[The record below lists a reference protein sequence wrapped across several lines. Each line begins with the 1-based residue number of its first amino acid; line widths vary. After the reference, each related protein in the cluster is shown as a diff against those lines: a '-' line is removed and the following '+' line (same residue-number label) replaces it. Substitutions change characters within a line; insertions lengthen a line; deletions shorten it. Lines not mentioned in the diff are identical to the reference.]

1 MKTLKT
7 IVLAMIVTASLS
19 TQAESK
25 TEISATYNLMQP
37 SDDSLG
43 LPGDNLDL
51 SAVLNIFKE
60 SKNVED
66 FEKNLNNA
74 DNKVNNLDLNH
85 DGKVDYIRVIE
96 TGSDTLHNLVL
107 QVPISRS
114 QSQDVAVIQIQKKAD
129 KTIHLQIVGDE
140 TLYGKNYIIEPQ
152 DATTQSQQNNSSA
165 PVDNSGGGTTTSTYQ
180 GNNTPNYENNSPN
193 YDNNNSPNYNNNSS
207 NYYDNNSVNGNYGY
221 NNSYYGYQQPA
232 AYVNVWGWP
241 CVSLMFGM
249 GYSNWV
255 SPWYWGYYPMWWNPW
270 SPFGGYA
277 YHQRMMGYGYYGY
290 YRRINYN
297 RMGGAYSR
305 YYNNG
310 RVYSHY
316 VQRTANRSGGGFW
329 GRRVDG
335 GNRWGGNQ
343 GARNVQRQEV
353 GNRYNGGNNNQRQ
366 PQGGINRQNGGGN
379 NTFNNSQRQP
389 QGGGNRQFGG
399 GNNFNRSNGP
409 IGGGVRNFGGERM
422 SGGFSGGG
430 GSFGGHGGGG
440 GGSFGGGFG
449 GHGGGGGHVGGGR
462 R

>member
-1 MKTLKT
+1 
-7 IVLAMIVTASLS
+7 MIVSASLS
-19 TQAESK
+19 TQAKSK
-25 TEISATYNLMQP
+25 TEISSTYNLTP
-37 SDDSLG
+37 IDDSLG

-51 SAVLNIFKE
+51 AAVLNIFKE

-96 TGSDTLHNLVL
+96 TGNDTLHNLIL
-107 QVPISRS
+107 QVPVSRS
-114 QSQDVAVIQIQKKAD
+114 QSQDVAVIQIQKKGD

-152 DATTQSQQNNSSA
+152 DAATTQSQQNTGNT
-165 PVDNSGGGTTTSTYQ
+165 PVDNSGGGANTSTYQ
-180 GNNTPNYENNSPN
+180 GNGTPNYENNSPN
-193 YDNNNSPNYNNNSS
+193 YDNSSPNN
-207 NYYDNNSVNGNYGY
+207 YDNTSVNGNYGY
-221 NNSYYGYQQPA
+221 NNSYYGYQQPNV
-232 AYVNVWGWP
+232 YVNVWGWP

-310 RVYSHY
+310 REYSHY

-335 GNRWGGNQ
+335 GGRWGGNQ
-343 GARNVQRQEV
+343 GARDVQRQPQ
-353 GNRYNGGNNNQRQ
+353 GGYRNNGGNNSFNNNQRQ
-366 PQGGINRQNGGGN
+366 PQGGVNRQNGGGN
-379 NTFNNSQRQP
+379 NTFNNNQRQP

-399 GNNFNRSNGP
+399 GNNPTNNNQHQSQPQGGGNRQFGGGNNMNRSNGP
-409 IGGGVRNFGGERM
+409 VGGGGRNFGGERM
-422 SGGFSGGG
+422 SGGF
-430 GSFGGHGGGG
+430 GGG
-440 GGSFGGGFG
+440 GGSFGGRA
-449 GHGGGGGHVGGGR
+449 GGGGGGGGGR
-462 R
+462 GGRR